1 MKRRSSHHRARTFD
15 ARLLKPS
22 SEDDSSN
29 SFGFPSRRRQLG
41 AGARRIFIIRQA
53 TQLPPTNS
61 AEGKNAQHILIFD
74 DHPESLRLV
83 FGSRA
88 NPSLDSSPPV
98 HVSSWAFVIAG
109 IVTIGA
115 LVGMFWPLF

>member
-1 MKRRSSHHRARTFD
+1 MKRKSSHHRRIVFPPSFVRPITNPQRSLARD
-15 ARLLKPS
+15 PS
-22 SEDDSSN
+22 
-29 SFGFPSRRRQLG
+29 PSGQPG
-41 AGARRIFIIRQA
+41 VHAKRIFIIRQA

-61 AEGKNAQHILIFD
+61 AEAKNAQHILIFD

-83 FGSRA
+83 FGCRA

>member
-41 AGARRIFIIRQA
+41 AGAKKIFIIRQA
-53 TQLPPTNS
+53 IQLPPTNS

-83 FGSRA
+83 FGSTTPKLDLSRPPRA
-88 NPSLDSSPPV
+88 SS
-98 HVSSWAFVIAG
+98 SQLILLSILA
-109 IVTIGA
+109 IGLLLA
-115 LVGMFWPLF
+115 ILWPLL